1 MKKTFYSVLII
12 FCVIGSAFGQRPND
26 TLVNSVIADTLTQSQ
41 TEIEVGDFIDEFSM
55 SGFDQ
60 QKAAMLLNECIYTL
74 TRVERNKNKFAYEE
88 EQFKLNNVL
97 TWEGV
102 PEMESVTTFREQL
115 QTELNKLVINEIEK
129 ERFLKKKEKRDNA
142 AARNA
147 LLGAV
152 SSVQLNVNLVSI
164 ISNVVL
170 TTARTLMDYN
180 AKKEESAADLN
191 DQLWELTKDEMKSV
205 TSLRNTAFG
214 VLTEAFGKFGIKECM
229 RLTPDNVNEFLNILE
244 LKDLVIK
251 QNQLQ
256 DKESVY
262 QFFPPYWYELG
273 CTYLDLY
280 SLDSVKYA
288 VDLQKAWKAF
298 DRYERMSDKFKLYRY
313 DGNVGMIALF
323 QLQYQKGLS
332 NEQKEALIQK
342 VMFNI
347 KNNGNVYL
355 ICALNY
361 MEMGKLNES
370 YRLMSDCLSNNKMTA
385 SDEMILTSAAY
396 WYLLK
401 DQGVKDYF
409 VRALALADNIGVN
422 AYLTFLYAVR
432 NDKNVDFYTLRRVLQ
447 KNIQLVPI
455 RYEDDDITEIEYRQS
470 DNTPRKFY
478 YNIEDWDLVR
488 RDFYN
493 DSDDRTDWEAAV
505 RKATHKLKD
514 DYKYFDSPEA
524 MAHEM
529 YYFKDHPDHLYSSEG
544 NLFSIVM
551 IDGKKYYYLDASKKW
566 ESGIK
571 DYQGAKIEKKKG
583 SGRYNTE
590 SNNREDKY
598 RKFYKKYSV
607 EKVESVFYFGDYVN
621 ERYSWPGYTGPICI
635 MDLSINSGDNDGEYY
650 NGKVCLR
657 YETDY
662 IKEGDT
668 KLRLCGISFV
678 EKVGDEEKVEWIK
691 F

>member
-1 MKKTFYSVLII
+1 MKRTLYLILITFCI
-12 FCVIGSAFGQRPND
+12 IGSAYGQISND
-26 TLVNSVIADTLTQSQ
+26 TLNAADTIVQHQ
-41 TEIEVGDFIDEFSM
+41 NEIEVEDFIDEFSM
-55 SGFDQ
+55 SSFDQ
-60 QKAAMLLNECIYTL
+60 QKAAMLANECIYTL

-97 TWEGV
+97 AWEGV
-102 PEMESVTTFREQL
+102 PAMESVTNYRKKL
-115 QTELNKLVINEIEK
+115 QKELNNLVINEIEK

-152 SSVQLNVNLVSI
+152 SSVQLNVNMVSI

-180 AKKEESAADLN
+180 AKKEESEAELD
-191 DQLWELTKDEMKSV
+191 DQLWELSKEEMKSV
-205 TSLRNTAFG
+205 TGLRDSAFD

-229 RLTPDNVNEFLNILE
+229 RLTPDNVNEFLSILE
-244 LKDLVIK
+244 IKDLVIK

-273 CTYLDLY
+273 CAYLDLY
-280 SLDSVKYA
+280 SSDSVKYA

-313 DGNVGMIALF
+313 DGNLGMIALF
-323 QLQYQKGLS
+323 HLQYQQGLS

-361 MEMGKLNES
+361 WKMGKVNEA
-370 YRLMSDCLSNNKMTA
+370 YRLISDCLANNNVTA
-385 SDEMILTSAAY
+385 SDEMILTSAAS
-396 WYLLK
+396 WYLLN

-409 VRALALADNIGVN
+409 VRALALANNIGVN

-455 RYEDDDITEIEYRQS
+455 EYEDDDITEIECRQS
-470 DNTPRKFY
+470 DKTPGKFY
-478 YNIEDWDLVR
+478 YNIEDWDLER
-488 RDFYN
+488 WDFYN
-493 DSDDRTDWEAAV
+493 DSDDRMNWKAAV
-505 RKATHKLKD
+505 RKAIHKLKD
-514 DYKYFDSPEA
+514 DYKYFDSPDA

-529 YYFKDHPDHLYSSEG
+529 YYFKNHPEHLYVESSG
-544 NLFSIVM
+544 NLFSIVK
-551 IDGKKYYYLDASKKW
+551 IDGKKYYYLDASKNW
-566 ESGIK
+566 ESGIN
-571 DYQGAKIEKKKG
+571 DYYQAKIEKKKN
-583 SGRYNTE
+583 SRSYNKE
-590 SNNREDKY
+590 SNNREDNY

-607 EKVESVFYFGDYVN
+607 EKVESVFYFEYAKPKNVAEQYIAN
-621 ERYSWPGYTGPICI
+621 GYTGPICI
-635 MDLSINSGDNDGEYY
+635 MDLYIDSGDKNT
-650 NGKVCLR
+650 GKVRLT
-657 YETDY
+657 YDTDY
-662 IKEGDT
+662 FKENDT
-668 KLRLCGISFV
+668 KLRLCGVKF
-678 EKVGDEEKVEWIK
+678 GDEWIK